1 MKIYTKNGDQG
12 YTSLLNRSRVPK
24 TDDRI
29 ELVGI
34 VDELNS
40 HLGLCK
46 VMADPSLKED
56 LAHVQRT
63 LMKIMSGVVS
73 VPPGQFKIEQAE
85 VAFLE
90 EKIDIMEE
98 AFERKKEFVLYGENE
113 LSARLDL
120 ARAVARRAERQF
132 CRMIKYYYN
141 ADRMAQQYLNRVS
154 DYLYVC
160 ARYAADRAR
169 NNEGEGI
176 RQEVI
181 TRIMKDMG
189 GTP

>member
-1 MKIYTKNGDQG
+1 MKIYTKNGEQG
-12 YTSLLNRSRVPK
+12 YTSLINQSRVSK

-29 ELVGI
+29 ELVGAI
-34 VDELNS
+34 DELNS

-46 VMADPSLKED
+46 VMADPALKED
-56 LAHVQRT
+56 LSHVQRT

-73 VPPGQFKIEQAE
+73 APGAFKVDLSE
-85 VAFLE
+85 LSWME
-90 EKIDIMEE
+90 EKIDVME
-98 AFERKKEFVLYGENE
+98 AACERKHEFVLYGENE

-132 CRMIKYYYN
+132 CRMIKYFYN
-141 ADRMAQQYLNRVS
+141 ADRLAQQYLNRLS

-160 ARYAADRAR
+160 ARYAADKAKHDE
-169 NNEGEGI
+169 NEGI

-181 TRIMKDMG
+181 TRILKDMG
-189 GTP
+189 E